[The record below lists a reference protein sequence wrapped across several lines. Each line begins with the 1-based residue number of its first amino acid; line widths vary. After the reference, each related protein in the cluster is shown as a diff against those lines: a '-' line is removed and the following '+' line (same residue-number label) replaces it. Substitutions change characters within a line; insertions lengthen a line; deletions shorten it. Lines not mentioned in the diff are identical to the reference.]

1 MPHLLKLLPP
11 LEQPV
16 SRKMTL
22 KGQLKSRPLS
32 QANQE
37 AMLLLGNVTQPS
49 PDPHGQCLRQARL
62 VQQKDPADLSTQA
75 CISLAQLYN
84 IESGC
89 SDLFYTPELA
99 VQAKKRVAR
108 LLGKDWETIASGP
121 GCTAANSTV
130 TKITP
135 VALVM
140 PASAT
145 SAPVDDIAVPRLIT
159 ASADTPTETTPLPL
173 PAATAL
179 STAVEPEPAEEP
191 SKKNSSWA
199 WVIVLTLIAGLGTQ
213 WPVLAQMW
221 SSL

>member
-1 MPHLLKLLPP
+1 MSNLLKLLPSF
-11 LEQPV
+11 EQPA

-22 KGQLKSRPLS
+22 KGQLQSRTLS

-37 AMLLLGNVTQPS
+37 ALLLLGNVMQPS
-49 PDPHGQCLRQARL
+49 VDPHGQCLRQARQ
-62 VQQKDPADLSTQA
+62 VQQRDPADLSTQA

-121 GCTAANSTV
+121 GCTAANNTV

-135 VALVM
+135 VALVV
-140 PASAT
+140 PSSAT
-145 SAPVDDIAVPRLIT
+145 SAPADDIAVPRLIT
-159 ASADTPTETTPLPL
+159 ASADAPPANMPLPT
-173 PAATAL
+173 PVATAA
-179 STAVEPEPAEEP
+179 SNSVVSAPAEEQP
-191 SKKNSSWA
+191 KKNSSWA
-199 WVIVLTLIAGLGTQ
+199 WVIVLTLITGLGTQ
-213 WPVLAQMW
+213 WPVLGKMW

>member
-1 MPHLLKLLPP
+1 MSNLLKLLPP
-11 LEQPV
+11 LEQPA

-37 AMLLLGNVTQPS
+37 ALMLLGNVTQPS
-49 PDPHGQCLRQARL
+49 LDPHGQCLRQARQ

-99 VQAKKRVAR
+99 LQAKKRVAR

-121 GCTAANSTV
+121 GCTTANNTV

-140 PASAT
+140 PSSA
-145 SAPVDDIAVPRLIT
+145 APAPADDIAVPRLIA
-159 ASADTPTETTPLPL
+159 ASADAPSETISSLVPV
-173 PAATAL
+173 ATAL
-179 STAVEPEPAEEP
+179 SNAVEPVPAQEPP
-191 SKKNSSWA
+191 KKNSSWA
-199 WVIVLTLIAGLGTQ
+199 WVIVLALIAGLGTQ